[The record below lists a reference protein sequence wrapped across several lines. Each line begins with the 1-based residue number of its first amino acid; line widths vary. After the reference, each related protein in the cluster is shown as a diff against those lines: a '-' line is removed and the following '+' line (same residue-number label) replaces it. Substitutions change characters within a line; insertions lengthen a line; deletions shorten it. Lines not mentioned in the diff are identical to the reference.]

1 MAEQHDKQHYLGD
14 IARLE
19 GPGVP
24 EVVRDVRTTGAA
36 MFRKTPFP
44 HTKMEEWRQTN
55 IAKIVNTRFE
65 TLVVPTGHG
74 LERGDIAPFSYGAPD
89 WIELVFVDG
98 YYAQD
103 LSCLEGLPDGA
114 YAGSLWDALVSDN
127 PAATQHLNKHLGDR
141 NAFTHLNNAF
151 LQDGAFVYIP
161 KNTKVD
167 RPIHLVFLTSA
178 QRAENTASNPRHL
191 IVADTGSQ
199 AAIVESYV
207 STAGATA
214 YFNNVVVE
222 TALMPNASINR
233 YKIVREGENGYH
245 LATAEVHQDRDSRY
259 TSFAFSLEG
268 QIVRNQLCINLDGE
282 AAACNLHGLVTN
294 DQDRLVDNMVH
305 VTHAKPHCNSRIA
318 YKGILD
324 GTSKGVFL
332 GKVHVLPDAQQTDSD
347 QLSQYML
354 LNEKATIDTKPQLEI
369 YADDVKCTHGA
380 TVGAPPEQVIF
391 YFRSRGIDEAT
402 ARGMLTYGF
411 ADEIVGEVDLE
422 PLRDALDAYVFDKY
436 SPKNK
441 ARQY

>member
-1 MAEQHDKQHYLGD
+1 MAEQQDKQHYLGD

-19 GPGVP
+19 RPGVP
-24 EVVRDVRTTGAA
+24 DVVRLVRHAGAEK
-36 MFRKTPFP
+36 FRETPYP

-55 IAKIVNTRFE
+55 IATIVNTQFDA
-65 TLVVPTGHG
+65 LVAPTEHG
-74 LERGDIAPFSYGAPD
+74 LAREDIGPFTYEAPD

-103 LSCLEGLPDGA
+103 LSRLDGLPEGA
-114 YAGSLWDALVSDN
+114 YAGSLWDALVGDN
-127 PAATQHLNKHLGDR
+127 PAASEHLNKHLGDR

-151 LQDGAFVYIP
+151 LQDGAFVYTP

-167 RPIHLVFLTSA
+167 APIHLVFLTSA
-178 QRAENTASNPRHL
+178 QRGHNTASNPRHL

-199 AAIVESYV
+199 ATIIESYV
-207 STAGATA
+207 STAGATP

-222 TALMPNASINR
+222 AALMPNASLHR

-245 LATAEVHQDRDSRY
+245 LATTEVHQDRDSRY
-259 TSFAFSLEG
+259 TSFVFSLAG
-268 QIVRNQLCINLDGE
+268 KIVRNQLCMNLDGE
-282 AAACNLHGLVTN
+282 AAECNLHGLVTN
-294 DQDRLVDNMVH
+294 DQDRLIDNMVH

-332 GKVHVLPDAQQTDSD
+332 GKVHVLPDAQQTDSN
-347 QLSQYML
+347 QLTQYLL

-380 TVGAPPEQVIF
+380 TVGAPPDQVIF
-391 YFRSRGIDEAT
+391 YFRARGIDEAT

-411 ADEIVGEVDLE
+411 ADEIVGEVELE
-422 PLRDALDAYVFDKY
+422 PLRDSLDKYVFDKY